1 MLRSIVTNPLPFHL
15 MNFTISNKFK
25 LFLKS
30 VKILLLLTVIS
41 WPIVSFAQ
49 DQLYAQRLASL
60 RSQTELIYNPE
71 VKKHIDDYLLN
82 PAKVRELISLSK
94 YYFPI
99 LEKHL
104 KAKGLPTDLKYL
116 AVSSSELNPTFSNG
130 NGASGVWTMSYT
142 VSKMYKLK
150 VNTYVDE
157 RRDVNKSS
165 AVFTQHFK
173 DLFSIYKQW
182 PLVIGAYGCSPISM
196 NKCIRMA
203 GNSLYYWD
211 IFPFL
216 PTNCRDLYPQFVAA
230 TYILNYYKEHG
241 IKVTAPEIFYDTDSV
256 LVNKWLSL
264 SQIANTLNADL
275 NELRKLNPIFKKD
288 IIPMN
293 VDGYY
298 IKIPKNKSKLFYLL
312 NDSVYKPINTD
323 VAPILIQKDD
333 PQNEQDHTGVV
344 TNIPENVT
352 PKNKKTKKETE
363 ELNLTKVKL
372 TKVFYVVKR
381 GDVISDIADW
391 FDCSIGDIKKWNKLK
406 SNQVQKG
413 KKLTLFVA
421 ASKTGYYKRINKMP
435 TKQKKNL
442 KRKD

>member
-1 MLRSIVTNPLPFHL
+1 MNLTIIQLYKLQSKTAKIISVLMLLAIPFQ
-15 MNFTISNKFK
+15 I
-25 LFLKS
+25 
-30 VKILLLLTVIS
+30 
-41 WPIVSFAQ
+41 FAQ
-49 DQLYAQRLASL
+49 DQVYIQRLAAL

-71 VKKHIDDYLLN
+71 VKKHIEYYIQN
-82 PAKVRELISLSK
+82 PAKTLDLIALSK

-104 KAKGLPTDLKYL
+104 RSKGLPTDLKYL
-116 AVSSSELNPTFSNG
+116 AVSSSELNPTFSNA
-130 NGASGVWTMSYT
+130 NGASGIWTMSYT

-157 RRDVNKSS
+157 RRDINKSS
-165 AVFTQHFK
+165 AVFAQHFK

-196 NKCIRMA
+196 NKSIRMA

-211 IFPFL
+211 IFNYL

-241 IKVTAPEIFYDTDSV
+241 IKTTAPDLVFENDSV

-264 SQIANTLNADL
+264 SQIANTLSIDL
-275 NELRKLNPIFKKD
+275 DELRKLNPMFKKD
-288 IIPMN
+288 VIPMSA
-293 VDGYY
+293 DGYY

-323 VAPILIQKDD
+323 VAPIIIQKEDA
-333 PQNEQDHTGVV
+333 QDHTSLI
-344 TNIPENVT
+344 TENVLEGVT
-352 PKNKKTKKETE
+352 PNNKNTNPQKGKIETE
-363 ELNLTKVKL
+363 AEPKSQKL
-372 TKVFYVVKR
+372 AKVFYVVKR
-381 GDVISDIADW
+381 GDVLSDIADW
-391 FDCSIGDIKKWNKLK
+391 FDCSNADIKQWNKLK
-406 SNQVQKG
+406 SNKVQTG
-413 KKLTLFVA
+413 KKLTIFVRA
-421 ASKTGYYKRINKMP
+421 NKTGYYKRINKMS
-435 TKQKKNL
+435 TKLKKKL

>member
-1 MLRSIVTNPLPFHL
+1 MLVFLVIALPIF
-15 MNFTISNKFK
+15 SK
-25 LFLKS
+25 
-30 VKILLLLTVIS
+30 
-41 WPIVSFAQ
+41 AQ
-49 DQLYAQRLASL
+49 DQLYAQRLATL
-60 RSQTELIYNPE
+60 RSQTDLIYNIE
-71 VKKHIDDYLLN
+71 VKKHIDAYLAN
-82 PAKVRELISLSK
+82 PTKVKDLISLSK
-94 YYFPI
+94 YYFPV

-130 NGASGVWTMSYT
+130 NGASGLWTMSYT

-230 TYILNYYKEHG
+230 TYILNFYKEHG
-241 IKVTAPEIFYDTDSV
+241 IKATSQEINYDTDSV

-264 SQIANTLNADL
+264 SQIANTLNVDL
-275 NELRKLNPIFKKD
+275 DELRKINPIFKKD

-298 IKIPKNKSKLFYLL
+298 IKIPKSKSKLFYLL
-312 NDSVYKPINTD
+312 NDSVYKPINTE
-323 VAPILIQKDD
+323 VTPILIQKEE
-333 PQNEQDHTGVV
+333 PINEQDHTGVV

-352 PKNKKTKKETE
+352 PKEKKKKE
-363 ELNLTKVKL
+363 VKETPQKAKL
-372 TKVFYVVKR
+372 AKVFYVVKR

-391 FDCSIGDIKKWNKLK
+391 FDCDIADIKKWNKLK

-421 ASKTGYYKRINKMP
+421 ANKTGYYKRINKMP
-435 TKQKKNL
+435 TKQKKKL